1 MFRINY
7 RCSLH
12 HDTKI
17 NLQIVKEYDGNS
29 EIICNTILGSI
40 LFCEIND
47 VFVFNYIDTA
57 NTTSEINYKLKANIV
72 NSDPDLALLTIEDA
86 LLPAIM
92 IYKGNSII
100 LKELNS
106 QL

>member
-1 MFRINY
+1 
-7 RCSLH
+7 
-12 HDTKI
+12 
-17 NLQIVKEYDGNS
+17 
-29 EIICNTILGSI
+29 
-40 LFCEIND
+40 
-47 VFVFNYIDTA
+47 
-57 NTTSEINYKLKANIV
+57 LKANIV